1 MANARVREDTP
12 AEALPPDAQQLA
24 LRLMLEEARQIAA
37 QSRLLAL
44 NAAFESAAACRDAA
58 AAGEMDALGASAE
71 RTAGEMERASAAVE
85 LLIEQIQSA
94 SALSQPL

>member
-12 AEALPPDAQQLA
+12 AEALPPGAQELA
-24 LRLMLEEARQIAA
+24 LRLMLEETRQIAA

-44 NAAFESAAACRDAA
+44 NTACESAAACRDAA

-71 RTAGEMERASAAVE
+71 RTAGEMERVSAAVE
-85 LLIEQIQSA
+85 MLIEQIQSA

>member
-1 MANARVREDTP
+1 MKAIILSAGQGRRLLPLTEDTP
-12 AEALPPDAQQLA
+12 KCLLPLSGRSLLEWQLRAL
-24 LRLMLEEARQIAA
+24 
-37 QSRLLAL
+37 
-44 NAAFESAAACRDAA
+44 AAACRDAA

-94 SALSQPL
+94 SSLSQPL